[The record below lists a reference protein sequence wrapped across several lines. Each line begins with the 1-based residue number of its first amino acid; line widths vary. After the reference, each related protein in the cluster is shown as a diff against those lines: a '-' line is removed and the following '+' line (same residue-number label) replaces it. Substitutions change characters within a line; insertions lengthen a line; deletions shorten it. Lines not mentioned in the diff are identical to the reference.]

1 MGSAKSLSENTK
13 GSIHGGPV
21 WAFPSPPFRS
31 ISWGLFG
38 LVVFPQENHGSFARR
53 EEEVIGKIIQKAQRT
68 MKEMLVFSRSVV
80 SDSL

>member
-1 MGSAKSLSENTK
+1 MY
-13 GSIHGGPV
+13 GGNV
-21 WAFPSPPFRS
+21 R
-31 ISWGLFG
+31 
-38 LVVFPQENHGSFARR
+38 ENHGSFARR